1 MVYSEQNEIIRSPMY
16 KCNDLLHGNVHSPV
30 ESTPSFRSVRCAPPG
45 HSKSHWF
52 HDLLVQFDHG
62 DDWVSCYPWGSRV
75 ALFCKGTPLVTG
87 DSIDSFETFSCILFG
102 FPDGQSCLTIGCF
115 LRMGDSQNHRF
126 QYKMV
131 EFWMIWGYPHFRKLP
146 IGFEAQVKV
155 FSHVSFSAN
164 LDENKPGSVP
174 PNAYKVG
181 PPSDANFG

>member
-1 MVYSEQNEIIRSPMY
+1 MVYSEQNEIIRSPRY

-52 HDLLVQFDHG
+52 HDLIVQFDHG
-62 DDWVSCYPWGSRV
+62 TIRLAATHGGRGGH
-75 ALFCKGTPLVTG
+75 FFKGTPLVTG

-102 FPDGQSCLTIGCF
+102 FPDGQSCFTIGCF
-115 LRMGDSQNHRF
+115 LRMGDPQNHRF
-126 QYKMV
+126 NTKMV

-174 PNAYKVG
+174 PQCIQAG
-181 PPSDANFG
+181 PP